1 MERLRAEEEDL
12 REQQRKKLEMFQL
25 LQEEEQKALQQ
36 ENEMEDMKRQLLQE
50 QQQKQNFV
58 GTSWGSADVVP
69 KKSESPGVAFASIT
83 IEDVDSD
90 HDYEV
95 TDNGIVRL
103 RRPQH
108 SAVSP
113 EYEYEYYE
121 ADPDDIQFPVGG
133 TKQFYDQKRPVD
145 KTATTSQMSNKA
157 LLMNLLQ
164 ASNNFQNREFLD
176 RLKTIVSGVES
187 ESKFEESVPPASNIR
202 STGVGQ
208 GAVSLLSKPVEGW
221 TPNLPPVRTKAPR
234 LTNAVNSLPVWP
246 SSSNSGGSSS
256 DQFQPLRSPVR
267 FPNRRMDSGL
277 GEVSLVTGDERR
289 KATSFGVSPGG
300 QDSSFSTSSESSYSS
315 GQGSSYSSYN
325 GGRSR
330 LSEVLDTTS
339 DQEFLV
345 SSSMSMQ
352 GGSQALPPPGAGRGS
367 VTVFDTS
374 SSFNSGSNKFR
385 RISDTGFGGGYGSGN
400 SRYNSGNKGYNSGNS
415 GYISGNGGY
424 NSGNSGY
431 NSGNGGYNAGT
442 ATPVQGAEVFRLGS
456 GVQVQHQ
463 EPTQVAAGANYIL
476 PTYSSDQQADQRGEI
491 YSDIRLEGNK
501 KNLLTLPTDP
511 NKLYIKSA
519 QAEPSAEVILYPAG
533 QLLSN
538 SQPRAAHGLDPMI
551 MSGSAEKTLMT
562 QDAGQAAIHP
572 AQTYHLSDEL
582 AAKMDRDTEMFDPAL
597 EENSG
602 EPAPKGLL
610 ETLIRSAK
618 DDLKFGGQV
627 ISFLQENGR

>member
-1 MERLRAEEEDL
+1 MDRLRAEEEDL

-25 LQEEEQKALQQ
+25 MQEQEEQVALHQ
-36 ENEMEDMKRQLLQE
+36 EEEMEDMKQQMLLE
-50 QQQKQNFV
+50 QQQRQNFV
-58 GTSWGSADVVP
+58 GTSWADSNLGP

-83 IEDVDSD
+83 IENVDNA

-103 RRPQH
+103 RRPQP
-108 SAVSP
+108 SSP

-133 TKQFYDQKRPVD
+133 TKQFYDQNR
-145 KTATTSQMSNKA
+145 ATEAGSVSDPTNQLSNKA

-176 RLKTIVSGVES
+176 RLRTIVSGVES
-187 ESKFEESVPPASNIR
+187 ENITPVPR
-202 STGVGQ
+202 DTGLGQ

-221 TPNLPPVRTKAPR
+221 TPNLPPSHTKAPR
-234 LTNAVNSLPVWP
+234 LTNTVNSLPVWP
-246 SSSNSGGSSS
+246 SSSNNGGSAD

-289 KATSFGVSPGG
+289 KATSLTSFGMKPMG
-300 QDSSFSTSSESSYSS
+300 QDSSYSTY
-315 GQGSSYSSYN
+315 
-325 GGRSR
+325 RAPSR
-330 LSEVLDTTS
+330 LSEVVDTTS

-345 SSSMSMQ
+345 SSSMAMQ
-352 GGSQALPPPGAGRGS
+352 GGSQALPPPGAGHGS
-367 VTVFDTS
+367 VTVFDTNTHVGAGRNTFNRVS
-374 SSFNSGSNKFR
+374 NSRDGVSYSSFG
-385 RISDTGFGGGYGSGN
+385 
-400 SRYNSGNKGYNSGNS
+400 
-415 GYISGNGGY
+415 
-424 NSGNSGY
+424 
-431 NSGNGGYNAGT
+431 GGYNAGT
-442 ATPVQGAEVFRLGS
+442 ATPLHGAEVFRLGS
-456 GVQVQHQ
+456 GVQVQQQ
-463 EPTQVAAGANYIL
+463 EPNQVAAGANYIL
-476 PTYSSDQQADQRGEI
+476 PTYSSNRQAEQRGEI
-491 YSDIRLEGNK
+491 YSDIRMEARK

-519 QAEPSAEVILYPAG
+519 QSEPSAEVILYPAG

-562 QDAGQAAIHP
+562 QDARAAGRPQP
-572 AQTYHLSDEL
+572 AQSFRLTDEM
-582 AAKMDRDTEMFDPAL
+582 AAELDRDTEVFDL
-597 EENSG
+597 GEEEGYDKEES
-602 EPAPKGLL
+602 APKGLL

>member
-1 MERLRAEEEDL
+1 MDRLRAEEEDL

-25 LQEEEQKALQQ
+25 MQEQEEQVALHQ
-36 ENEMEDMKRQLLQE
+36 EEEMEDMKQQMLLE
-50 QQQKQNFV
+50 QQQRQNFV
-58 GTSWGSADVVP
+58 GTSWADSNLGP

-83 IEDVDSD
+83 IENVDNA

-103 RRPQH
+103 RRPQP
-108 SAVSP
+108 SSP

-133 TKQFYDQKRPVD
+133 TKQFYDQNR
-145 KTATTSQMSNKA
+145 ATEAGSVSDPTNQLSNKA

-176 RLKTIVSGVES
+176 RLRTIVSGVES
-187 ESKFEESVPPASNIR
+187 ENITPVPR
-202 STGVGQ
+202 DTGLGQ

-221 TPNLPPVRTKAPR
+221 TPNLPPSHTKAPR
-234 LTNAVNSLPVWP
+234 LTNTVNSLPVWP
-246 SSSNSGGSSS
+246 SSSNNGVSVN

-289 KATSFGVSPGG
+289 KATSLTSFGMKPMG
-300 QDSSFSTSSESSYSS
+300 QDSSYSTYRAP
-315 GQGSSYSSYN
+315 GH
-325 GGRSR
+325 SR
-330 LSEVLDTTS
+330 LSEVVDTTS

-345 SSSMSMQ
+345 SSSMAMQ
-352 GGSQALPPPGAGRGS
+352 GGSQALPPPGAGHGS
-367 VTVFDTS
+367 VTVFDTNTHVGAGRNTFNRVS
-374 SSFNSGSNKFR
+374 NSRDGVSYSSFG
-385 RISDTGFGGGYGSGN
+385 
-400 SRYNSGNKGYNSGNS
+400 
-415 GYISGNGGY
+415 
-424 NSGNSGY
+424 
-431 NSGNGGYNAGT
+431 GGYNAGT
-442 ATPVQGAEVFRLGS
+442 ATPLHGAEVFRLGS
-456 GVQVQHQ
+456 GVQVQQQ

-476 PTYSSDQQADQRGEI
+476 PTYSSNRQAEQRGEI
-491 YSDIRLEGNK
+491 YSDIRMEARK

-519 QAEPSAEVILYPAG
+519 QSEPSAEVILYPAG

-562 QDAGQAAIHP
+562 QDARAAGRPQP
-572 AQTYHLSDEL
+572 AQSFRLTDEM
-582 AAKMDRDTEMFDPAL
+582 AAVLDRDTEVFDL
-597 EENSG
+597 GEEEGYDKEES
-602 EPAPKGLL
+602 APKGLL

>member
-1 MERLRAEEEDL
+1 
-12 REQQRKKLEMFQL
+12 MFQL
-25 LQEEEQKALQQ
+25 MQEQEEQVALHQ
-36 ENEMEDMKRQLLQE
+36 EEEMEDMKQQMLLE
-50 QQQKQNFV
+50 QQQRQNFV
-58 GTSWGSADVVP
+58 GTSWADSNLGP

-83 IEDVDSD
+83 IENVDNAL
-90 HDYEV
+90 DYEV

-103 RRPQH
+103 RRPQP
-108 SAVSP
+108 SSP

-133 TKQFYDQKRPVD
+133 TKQFYDQKRP
-145 KTATTSQMSNKA
+145 TEAHTTSDPPNQLSNKA

-176 RLKTIVSGVES
+176 RLRTIVSGVES
-187 ESKFEESVPPASNIR
+187 ESELMESKTPVPKLR
-202 STGVGQ
+202 GTGLGQ

-221 TPNLPPVRTKAPR
+221 TPNLPPSHTKAPR

-400 SRYNSGNKGYNSGNS
+400 SRYNSGNS
-415 GYISGNGGY
+415 GY

-463 EPTQVAAGANYIL
+463 EPSQVAAGANYIL

-538 SQPRAAHGLDPMI
+538 SHPRAAHGLDPMI

-582 AAKMDRDTEMFDPAL
+582 AAKMDRDTEVFDPAL
-597 EENSG
+597 EENMG

>member
-1 MERLRAEEEDL
+1 MDRLRAEEEDL

-25 LQEEEQKALQQ
+25 MQEQEEQVALHQ
-36 ENEMEDMKRQLLQE
+36 EEEMEDMKQQMLLE
-50 QQQKQNFV
+50 QQQRQNFV
-58 GTSWGSADVVP
+58 GTSWADSNLGP

-83 IEDVDSD
+83 IENVDNA

-103 RRPQH
+103 RRPQP
-108 SAVSP
+108 SSP

-133 TKQFYDQKRPVD
+133 TKQFYDQNR
-145 KTATTSQMSNKA
+145 ATEAGSVSDPTNQLSNKA

-176 RLKTIVSGVES
+176 RLRTIVSGVES
-187 ESKFEESVPPASNIR
+187 ENITPVPR
-202 STGVGQ
+202 DTGLGQ

-221 TPNLPPVRTKAPR
+221 TPNLPPSHTKAPR
-234 LTNAVNSLPVWP
+234 LTNTVNSLPVWP
-246 SSSNSGGSSS
+246 SSSNNGVSAN

-289 KATSFGVSPGG
+289 KATSLTSFGMKPMG
-300 QDSSFSTSSESSYSS
+300 QDSSYSTYRAP
-315 GQGSSYSSYN
+315 GH
-325 GGRSR
+325 SR
-330 LSEVLDTTS
+330 LSEVVDTTS

-345 SSSMSMQ
+345 SSSMAMQ
-352 GGSQALPPPGAGRGS
+352 GGSQALPPPGAGHGS
-367 VTVFDTS
+367 VTVFDTNTHVGAGRNTFNRVS
-374 SSFNSGSNKFR
+374 NSRDGVSYSSFG
-385 RISDTGFGGGYGSGN
+385 
-400 SRYNSGNKGYNSGNS
+400 
-415 GYISGNGGY
+415 
-424 NSGNSGY
+424 
-431 NSGNGGYNAGT
+431 GGYNAGT
-442 ATPVQGAEVFRLGS
+442 ATPLHGAEVFRLGS
-456 GVQVQHQ
+456 GVQVQQQ

-476 PTYSSDQQADQRGEI
+476 PTYSSNRQAEQRGEI
-491 YSDIRLEGNK
+491 YSDIRMEARK

-519 QAEPSAEVILYPAG
+519 QSEPSAEVILYPAG

-562 QDAGQAAIHP
+562 QDARAAGRPQP
-572 AQTYHLSDEL
+572 AQSFRLTDEM
-582 AAKMDRDTEMFDPAL
+582 AAVLDRDTEVFDL
-597 EENSG
+597 GEEEGYDKEES
-602 EPAPKGLL
+602 APKGLL

>member
-1 MERLRAEEEDL
+1 MDRLRAEEEDL

-25 LQEEEQKALQQ
+25 MQEQEEQVALHQ
-36 ENEMEDMKRQLLQE
+36 EEEMEDMKQQMLLE
-50 QQQKQNFV
+50 QQQRQNFV
-58 GTSWGSADVVP
+58 GTSWADSNLGP

-83 IEDVDSD
+83 IENVDNA

-103 RRPQH
+103 RRPQP
-108 SAVSP
+108 SSP

-133 TKQFYDQKRPVD
+133 TKQFYDQNR
-145 KTATTSQMSNKA
+145 ATEAGSVSDPTNQLSNKA

-176 RLKTIVSGVES
+176 RLRTIVSGVES
-187 ESKFEESVPPASNIR
+187 ENITPVPR
-202 STGVGQ
+202 DTGLGQ

-221 TPNLPPVRTKAPR
+221 TPNLPPSHTKAPR
-234 LTNAVNSLPVWP
+234 LTNTVNSLPVWP
-246 SSSNSGGSSS
+246 SSSNNGVSAN

-289 KATSFGVSPGG
+289 KATSLTSFGMKPMG
-300 QDSSFSTSSESSYSS
+300 QDSSYSTY
-315 GQGSSYSSYN
+315 
-325 GGRSR
+325 RAPSR
-330 LSEVLDTTS
+330 LSEVVDTTS

-345 SSSMSMQ
+345 SSSMAMQ
-352 GGSQALPPPGAGRGS
+352 GGSQALPPPGAGHGS
-367 VTVFDTS
+367 VTVFDTNTHVGAGRNTFNRVS
-374 SSFNSGSNKFR
+374 NSRDGVSYSSFG
-385 RISDTGFGGGYGSGN
+385 
-400 SRYNSGNKGYNSGNS
+400 
-415 GYISGNGGY
+415 
-424 NSGNSGY
+424 
-431 NSGNGGYNAGT
+431 GGYNAGT
-442 ATPVQGAEVFRLGS
+442 ATPLHGAEVFRLGS
-456 GVQVQHQ
+456 GVQVQQQ
-463 EPTQVAAGANYIL
+463 EPNQVAAGANYIL
-476 PTYSSDQQADQRGEI
+476 PTYSSNRQAEQRGEI
-491 YSDIRLEGNK
+491 YSDIRMEARK

-519 QAEPSAEVILYPAG
+519 QSEPSAEVILYPAG

-562 QDAGQAAIHP
+562 QDARAAGRPQP
-572 AQTYHLSDEL
+572 AQSFRLTDEM
-582 AAKMDRDTEMFDPAL
+582 AAELDRDTEVFDL
-597 EENSG
+597 GEEEGYDKEES
-602 EPAPKGLL
+602 APKGLL

>member
-1 MERLRAEEEDL
+1 MDRLRAEEEDL

-25 LQEEEQKALQQ
+25 MQEQEEQVALHQ
-36 ENEMEDMKRQLLQE
+36 EEEMEDMKQQMLLE
-50 QQQKQNFV
+50 QQQRQNFV
-58 GTSWGSADVVP
+58 GTSWADSNLGP

-83 IEDVDSD
+83 IENVDNA

-103 RRPQH
+103 RRPQP
-108 SAVSP
+108 SSP

-133 TKQFYDQKRPVD
+133 TKQFYDQNR
-145 KTATTSQMSNKA
+145 ATEAGSVSDPTNQLSNKA

-176 RLKTIVSGVES
+176 RLRTIVSGVES
-187 ESKFEESVPPASNIR
+187 ENITPVPR
-202 STGVGQ
+202 DTGLGQ

-221 TPNLPPVRTKAPR
+221 TPNLPPSHTKAPR
-234 LTNAVNSLPVWP
+234 LTNTVNSLPVWP
-246 SSSNSGGSSS
+246 SSSNNGVSAN

-289 KATSFGVSPGG
+289 KATSLTSFGMKPMG
-300 QDSSFSTSSESSYSS
+300 QDSSYSTYRAP
-315 GQGSSYSSYN
+315 GH
-325 GGRSR
+325 SR
-330 LSEVLDTTS
+330 LSEVVDTTS

-345 SSSMSMQ
+345 SSSMAMQ
-352 GGSQALPPPGAGRGS
+352 GGSQALPPPGAGHGS
-367 VTVFDTS
+367 VTVFDTNTHVGAGRNTFNRVS
-374 SSFNSGSNKFR
+374 NSRDGVSYSSFG
-385 RISDTGFGGGYGSGN
+385 
-400 SRYNSGNKGYNSGNS
+400 
-415 GYISGNGGY
+415 
-424 NSGNSGY
+424 
-431 NSGNGGYNAGT
+431 GGYNAGT
-442 ATPVQGAEVFRLGS
+442 ATPLHGAEVFRLGS
-456 GVQVQHQ
+456 GVQVQQQ

-476 PTYSSDQQADQRGEI
+476 PTYSSNRQAEQRGEI
-491 YSDIRLEGNK
+491 YSDIRMEARK

-519 QAEPSAEVILYPAG
+519 QSEPSAEVILYPAG

-562 QDAGQAAIHP
+562 QDARAAGRPQP
-572 AQTYHLSDEL
+572 AQSFRLTDEM
-582 AAKMDRDTEMFDPAL
+582 AAELDRDTEVFDL
-597 EENSG
+597 GEEEGYDKEES
-602 EPAPKGLL
+602 APKGLL

>member
-1 MERLRAEEEDL
+1 MDRLRAEEEDL

-25 LQEEEQKALQQ
+25 MQEEEQEALQQ
-36 ENEMEDMKRQLLQE
+36 ENEMEDMKQQLLQE

-58 GTSWGSADVVP
+58 GTSWGNSNLGP

-83 IEDVDSD
+83 IEDVDSA

-103 RRPQH
+103 RRPQQ

-133 TKQFYDQKRPVD
+133 TKQFYDQKRP
-145 KTATTSQMSNKA
+145 TEAHTTSDSPNQLSNKA

-187 ESKFEESVPPASNIR
+187 ESELMESGTPVPKLR
-202 STGVGQ
+202 GQ
-208 GAVSLLSKPVEGW
+208 GAASLLSKPVEGW
-221 TPNLPPVRTKAPR
+221 TPNLPSMHTKAPR
-234 LTNAVNSLPVWP
+234 LTNTVNSLPVWP
-246 SSSNSGGSSS
+246 SSNGGSVSS

-289 KATSFGVSPGG
+289 KATSLTSFGMKPTG
-300 QDSSFSTSSESSYSS
+300 QDSSYSTFNR
-315 GQGSSYSSYN
+315 GH
-325 GGRSR
+325 SR

-345 SSSMSMQ
+345 SSSMAMQ
-352 GGSQALPPPGAGRGS
+352 GGSQALPPPGSGHGS
-367 VTVFDTS
+367 VTIFDTS
-374 SSFNSGSNKFR
+374 TNVGTNTNNNNQFKRVSDARDGLSYTSFG
-385 RISDTGFGGGYGSGN
+385 
-400 SRYNSGNKGYNSGNS
+400 
-415 GYISGNGGY
+415 
-424 NSGNSGY
+424 
-431 NSGNGGYNAGT
+431 GGYNAGT
-442 ATPVQGAEVFRLGS
+442 ATPVHGAEVFRLGS
-456 GVQVQHQ
+456 GVQVQQHQ
-463 EPTQVAAGANYIL
+463 EAVQVAAGANYIL
-476 PTYSSDQQADQRGEI
+476 PTYSSNRQQAEQRGEV
-491 YSDIRLEGNK
+491 YSDIRMEARK
-501 KNLLTLPTDP
+501 KNLLTLPTNPD
-511 NKLYIKSA
+511 KLYIKSA
-519 QAEPSAEVILYPAG
+519 QVEPSAEVILYPAG

-562 QDAGQAAIHP
+562 QDARGRAEP
-572 AQTYHLSDEL
+572 AQSYHLTDEM
-582 AAKMDRDTEMFDPAL
+582 AAVLDRDTEMFDP
-597 EENSG
+597 SG
-602 EPAPKGLL
+602 DEPPPKGLL

>member
-1 MERLRAEEEDL
+1 MDRLRAEEEDL

-25 LQEEEQKALQQ
+25 MQEQEEQVALHQ
-36 ENEMEDMKRQLLQE
+36 EEEMEDMKQQMLLE
-50 QQQKQNFV
+50 QQQRQNFV
-58 GTSWGSADVVP
+58 GTSWADSNLGP

-83 IEDVDSD
+83 IENVDNA

-103 RRPQH
+103 RRPQP
-108 SAVSP
+108 SSP

-133 TKQFYDQKRPVD
+133 TKQFYDQNR
-145 KTATTSQMSNKA
+145 ATEAGSVSDPTNQLSNKA

-176 RLKTIVSGVES
+176 RLRTIVSGVES
-187 ESKFEESVPPASNIR
+187 ENITPVPR
-202 STGVGQ
+202 DTGLGQ

-221 TPNLPPVRTKAPR
+221 TPNLPPSHTKAPR
-234 LTNAVNSLPVWP
+234 LTNTVNSLPVWP
-246 SSSNSGGSSS
+246 SSSNNGVSAD

-289 KATSFGVSPGG
+289 KATSLTSFGMKPMG
-300 QDSSFSTSSESSYSS
+300 QDSSYSTYRAP
-315 GQGSSYSSYN
+315 GH
-325 GGRSR
+325 SR
-330 LSEVLDTTS
+330 LSEVVDTTS

-345 SSSMSMQ
+345 SSSMAMQ
-352 GGSQALPPPGAGRGS
+352 GGSQALPPPGAGHGS
-367 VTVFDTS
+367 VTVFDTNTHVGAGRNTFNRVS
-374 SSFNSGSNKFR
+374 NSRDGVSYSSFG
-385 RISDTGFGGGYGSGN
+385 
-400 SRYNSGNKGYNSGNS
+400 
-415 GYISGNGGY
+415 
-424 NSGNSGY
+424 
-431 NSGNGGYNAGT
+431 GGYNAGT
-442 ATPVQGAEVFRLGS
+442 ATPLHGAEVFRLGS
-456 GVQVQHQ
+456 GVQMQQQ
-463 EPTQVAAGANYIL
+463 EPTQIAAGANYIL
-476 PTYSSDQQADQRGEI
+476 PTYSSNRQAEQRGEI
-491 YSDIRLEGNK
+491 YSDIRMEARK

-519 QAEPSAEVILYPAG
+519 QSEPSAEVILYPAG

-562 QDAGQAAIHP
+562 QDARAAGRPQP
-572 AQTYHLSDEL
+572 AQSFRLTDEM
-582 AAKMDRDTEMFDPAL
+582 AAVLDRDTEVFDL
-597 EENSG
+597 GEEEGYDKEES
-602 EPAPKGLL
+602 APKGLL

>member
-1 MERLRAEEEDL
+1 MDRLRAEEEDL

-25 LQEEEQKALQQ
+25 MQEQEEQVVLHQ
-36 ENEMEDMKRQLLQE
+36 EEEMEDMKQQMLLE
-50 QQQKQNFV
+50 QQQRQNFV
-58 GTSWGSADVVP
+58 GTSWADSNLGP
-69 KKSESPGVAFASIT
+69 KSSESPGVAFASIT
-83 IEDVDSD
+83 IENVDNA

-103 RRPQH
+103 RRPQP
-108 SAVSP
+108 SSP

-133 TKQFYDQKRPVD
+133 TKQFYDQNR
-145 KTATTSQMSNKA
+145 ATEAGSVSDPTNQLSNKA

-176 RLKTIVSGVES
+176 RLRTIVSGVES
-187 ESKFEESVPPASNIR
+187 ENITPVPR
-202 STGVGQ
+202 DTGLGQ

-221 TPNLPPVRTKAPR
+221 TPNLPPSHTKAPR
-234 LTNAVNSLPVWP
+234 LTNTVNSLPVWP
-246 SSSNSGGSSS
+246 SSSNNGVSAD

-289 KATSFGVSPGG
+289 KATSLTSFGMKPMG
-300 QDSSFSTSSESSYSS
+300 QDSSYSTYRAP
-315 GQGSSYSSYN
+315 GH
-325 GGRSR
+325 SR
-330 LSEVLDTTS
+330 LSDVVDTTS

-345 SSSMSMQ
+345 SSSMAMQ
-352 GGSQALPPPGAGRGS
+352 GGSQALPPPGAGHGS
-367 VTVFDTS
+367 VTVFDTNTHVGAGRNTFNRVS
-374 SSFNSGSNKFR
+374 NSRDGVSYSSFG
-385 RISDTGFGGGYGSGN
+385 
-400 SRYNSGNKGYNSGNS
+400 
-415 GYISGNGGY
+415 
-424 NSGNSGY
+424 
-431 NSGNGGYNAGT
+431 GGYNAGT
-442 ATPVQGAEVFRLGS
+442 ATPLHGAEVFRLGS
-456 GVQVQHQ
+456 GVQVQQQ
-463 EPTQVAAGANYIL
+463 EPNQVAAGANYIL
-476 PTYSSDQQADQRGEI
+476 PTYSSNRQAEQRGEI
-491 YSDIRLEGNK
+491 YSDIRMEARK

-519 QAEPSAEVILYPAG
+519 QSEPSAEVILYPAG

-562 QDAGQAAIHP
+562 QDARAAGRPQP
-572 AQTYHLSDEL
+572 AQSFRLTDEM
-582 AAKMDRDTEMFDPAL
+582 AAVLDRDTEVFDL
-597 EENSG
+597 GEEEGYDKEES
-602 EPAPKGLL
+602 APKGLL

>member
-1 MERLRAEEEDL
+1 MDRLRAEEEDL

-25 LQEEEQKALQQ
+25 MQEEEQEALQQ
-36 ENEMEDMKRQLLQE
+36 ENEMEDMKRQLLEE

-58 GTSWGSADVVP
+58 GTSWGNSNLGP

-83 IEDVDSD
+83 IENVDSA

-103 RRPQH
+103 RRPQQ
-108 SAVSP
+108 SAASP

-133 TKQFYDQKRPVD
+133 TKQFYDQKRP
-145 KTATTSQMSNKA
+145 TEAHTTSDQTNQLSNKA

-176 RLKTIVSGVES
+176 RLRTIVSGVES
-187 ESKFEESVPPASNIR
+187 ESELMESKTPVPKLR
-202 STGVGQ
+202 GTGLGQ

-221 TPNLPPVRTKAPR
+221 TPNLPPLHTKAPR
-234 LTNAVNSLPVWP
+234 LTNTVNSLPVWP
-246 SSSNSGGSSS
+246 SSNGN

-289 KATSFGVSPGG
+289 KATSLTSFGMSPTG
-300 QDSSFSTSSESSYSS
+300 QEPSYSTFNRAS
-315 GQGSSYSSYN
+315 AGH
-325 GGRSR
+325 SR

-345 SSSMSMQ
+345 SSSMAMQ
-352 GGSQALPPPGAGRGS
+352 GGSQALPPPGAGHGS
-367 VTVFDTS
+367 VTIFDTS
-374 SSFNSGSNKFR
+374 TNLDNNNNNQFKRVSNARDGLSYTSFG
-385 RISDTGFGGGYGSGN
+385 
-400 SRYNSGNKGYNSGNS
+400 
-415 GYISGNGGY
+415 
-424 NSGNSGY
+424 
-431 NSGNGGYNAGT
+431 GGYNAGT
-442 ATPVQGAEVFRLGS
+442 ATPVHGAEVFRLGS
-456 GVQVQHQ
+456 GVQMQQQ
-463 EPTQVAAGANYIL
+463 EPAQVAAGANYIL
-476 PTYSSDQQADQRGEI
+476 PTYSSSNRQAEQRGEI
-491 YSDIRLEGNK
+491 YSDIRMEARK

-562 QDAGQAAIHP
+562 QDARGRPDP
-572 AQTYHLSDEL
+572 ASQTYHLTDEM
-582 AAKMDRDTEMFDPAL
+582 AAVLDRDTEMFDPGA
-597 EENSG
+597 EEGDDKG
-602 EPAPKGLL
+602 EPPPKGLL

>member
-1 MERLRAEEEDL
+1 MDRLRAEEEDL

-25 LQEEEQKALQQ
+25 MQEQEEQVALHQ
-36 ENEMEDMKRQLLQE
+36 EEEMEDMKQQMLLE
-50 QQQKQNFV
+50 QQQRQNFV
-58 GTSWGSADVVP
+58 GTSWADSNLGP

-83 IEDVDSD
+83 IENVDNA

-103 RRPQH
+103 RRPQP
-108 SAVSP
+108 SSP

-133 TKQFYDQKRPVD
+133 TKQFYDQNR
-145 KTATTSQMSNKA
+145 ATEAGSVSDPTNQLSNKA

-176 RLKTIVSGVES
+176 RLRTIVSGVES
-187 ESKFEESVPPASNIR
+187 ENITPVPVPGD
-202 STGVGQ
+202 TGLGQ

-221 TPNLPPVRTKAPR
+221 TPNLPPSHTKAPR
-234 LTNAVNSLPVWP
+234 LTNTVNSLPVWP
-246 SSSNSGGSSS
+246 SSSNNGVSAD

-289 KATSFGVSPGG
+289 KATSLTSFGMKPMG
-300 QDSSFSTSSESSYSS
+300 QDSSYSTYRAP
-315 GQGSSYSSYN
+315 GH
-325 GGRSR
+325 SR
-330 LSEVLDTTS
+330 LSEVVDTTS

-345 SSSMSMQ
+345 SSSMAMQ
-352 GGSQALPPPGAGRGS
+352 GGSQALPPPGAGHGS
-367 VTVFDTS
+367 VTVFDTNTHVGAGRNTFNRVS
-374 SSFNSGSNKFR
+374 NSRDGVSYSSFG
-385 RISDTGFGGGYGSGN
+385 
-400 SRYNSGNKGYNSGNS
+400 
-415 GYISGNGGY
+415 
-424 NSGNSGY
+424 
-431 NSGNGGYNAGT
+431 GGYNAGT
-442 ATPVQGAEVFRLGS
+442 ATPLHGAEVFRLGS
-456 GVQVQHQ
+456 GVQVQQQ
-463 EPTQVAAGANYIL
+463 EPNQVAAGANYIL
-476 PTYSSDQQADQRGEI
+476 PTYSSNRQAEQRGEI
-491 YSDIRLEGNK
+491 YSDIRMEARK

-519 QAEPSAEVILYPAG
+519 QSEPSAEVILYPAG

-562 QDAGQAAIHP
+562 QDARAAGRPQP
-572 AQTYHLSDEL
+572 AQSFRLTDEM
-582 AAKMDRDTEMFDPAL
+582 AAELDRDTEVFDL
-597 EENSG
+597 GEEEGYDKEES
-602 EPAPKGLL
+602 APKGLL

>member
-1 MERLRAEEEDL
+1 MDRLRAEEEDL

-25 LQEEEQKALQQ
+25 MQEQEEQVALHQ
-36 ENEMEDMKRQLLQE
+36 EEEMEDMKQQMLLE
-50 QQQKQNFV
+50 QQQRQNFV
-58 GTSWGSADVVP
+58 GTSWADSNLGP

-83 IEDVDSD
+83 IENVDNA

-103 RRPQH
+103 RRPQP
-108 SAVSP
+108 SSP

-133 TKQFYDQKRPVD
+133 TKQFYDQNR
-145 KTATTSQMSNKA
+145 ATEAGSVSDPTNQLSNKA

-176 RLKTIVSGVES
+176 RLRTIVSGVES
-187 ESKFEESVPPASNIR
+187 ENITPVPR
-202 STGVGQ
+202 DTGPGQ

-221 TPNLPPVRTKAPR
+221 TPNLPPSHTKAPR
-234 LTNAVNSLPVWP
+234 LTNTVNSLPVWP
-246 SSSNSGGSSS
+246 SSSNNGVSAN

-289 KATSFGVSPGG
+289 KATSLTSFGMKPMG
-300 QDSSFSTSSESSYSS
+300 QDSSYSTYRAP
-315 GQGSSYSSYN
+315 GH
-325 GGRSR
+325 SR
-330 LSEVLDTTS
+330 LSEVVDTTS

-345 SSSMSMQ
+345 SSSMAMQ
-352 GGSQALPPPGAGRGS
+352 GGSQALPPPGAGHGS
-367 VTVFDTS
+367 VTVFDTNTHVGAGRNTFNRVS
-374 SSFNSGSNKFR
+374 NSRDGVSYSSFG
-385 RISDTGFGGGYGSGN
+385 
-400 SRYNSGNKGYNSGNS
+400 
-415 GYISGNGGY
+415 
-424 NSGNSGY
+424 
-431 NSGNGGYNAGT
+431 GGYNAGT
-442 ATPVQGAEVFRLGS
+442 ATPLHGAEVFRLGS
-456 GVQVQHQ
+456 GVQVQQQ

-476 PTYSSDQQADQRGEI
+476 PTYSSNRQAEQRGEI
-491 YSDIRLEGNK
+491 YSDIRMEARK

-519 QAEPSAEVILYPAG
+519 QSEPSAEVILYPAG

-562 QDAGQAAIHP
+562 QDARAAGRPQP
-572 AQTYHLSDEL
+572 AQSFRLTDEM
-582 AAKMDRDTEMFDPAL
+582 AAELDRDTEVFDL
-597 EENSG
+597 GEEEGYDKEES
-602 EPAPKGLL
+602 APKGLL

>member
-1 MERLRAEEEDL
+1 MDRLRAEEEDL

-25 LQEEEQKALQQ
+25 MQEQEEQVALHQ
-36 ENEMEDMKRQLLQE
+36 EEEMEDMKQQMLLE
-50 QQQKQNFV
+50 QQQRQNFV
-58 GTSWGSADVVP
+58 GTSWADSNLGP

-83 IEDVDSD
+83 IENVDNA

-103 RRPQH
+103 RRPQP
-108 SAVSP
+108 SSP

-133 TKQFYDQKRPVD
+133 TKQFYDQNR
-145 KTATTSQMSNKA
+145 ATEAGSVSDPTNQLSNKA

-176 RLKTIVSGVES
+176 RLRTIVSGVES
-187 ESKFEESVPPASNIR
+187 ENITPVPR
-202 STGVGQ
+202 DTGLGQ

-221 TPNLPPVRTKAPR
+221 TPNLPPSHTKAPR
-234 LTNAVNSLPVWP
+234 LTNTVNSLPVWP
-246 SSSNSGGSSS
+246 SSSNNGVSAN

-289 KATSFGVSPGG
+289 KATSLTSFGMKPMG
-300 QDSSFSTSSESSYSS
+300 QDSSYSTYRAP
-315 GQGSSYSSYN
+315 GH
-325 GGRSR
+325 SR
-330 LSEVLDTTS
+330 LSEVVDTTS

-345 SSSMSMQ
+345 SSSMAMQ
-352 GGSQALPPPGAGRGS
+352 GGSQALPPPGAGHGS
-367 VTVFDTS
+367 VTVFDTNTHVGAGRNTFNRVS
-374 SSFNSGSNKFR
+374 NSRDGVSYSSFG
-385 RISDTGFGGGYGSGN
+385 
-400 SRYNSGNKGYNSGNS
+400 
-415 GYISGNGGY
+415 
-424 NSGNSGY
+424 
-431 NSGNGGYNAGT
+431 GGYNAGT
-442 ATPVQGAEVFRLGS
+442 ATPLHGAEVFRLGS
-456 GVQVQHQ
+456 GVQVQQQ
-463 EPTQVAAGANYIL
+463 EPNQVAAGANYIL
-476 PTYSSDQQADQRGEI
+476 PTYSSNRQAEQRGEI
-491 YSDIRLEGNK
+491 YSDIRMEARK

-519 QAEPSAEVILYPAG
+519 QSEPSAEVILYPAG

-562 QDAGQAAIHP
+562 QDARAAGRPQP
-572 AQTYHLSDEL
+572 AQSFRLTDEM
-582 AAKMDRDTEMFDPAL
+582 AAELDRDTEVFDL
-597 EENSG
+597 GEEEGYDKEES
-602 EPAPKGLL
+602 APKGLL